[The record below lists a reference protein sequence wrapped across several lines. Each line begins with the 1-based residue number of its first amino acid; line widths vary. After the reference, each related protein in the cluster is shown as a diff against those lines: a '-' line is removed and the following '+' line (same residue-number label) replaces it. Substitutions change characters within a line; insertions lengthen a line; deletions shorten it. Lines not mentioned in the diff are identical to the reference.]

1 MGQGHVGL
9 HCKFLGAPPEQV
21 SRHWARLDLVHLL
34 LDDVTRVRP
43 AACASLA
50 APRAPDL
57 SYRTAPRR
65 PLLRHLFPGG
75 PSRTRPTNYGYV
87 RFCLRGACNNLVTVK
102 SRHSPSNSG
111 GGGSPRHRARAC
123 VSRCR
128 VTSSA
133 RRPGAGGA
141 SSLAGRV
148 AWVGG
153 TPPAGRAAASARCR
167 SVPVDGSRP
176 RASNRKPSREGFR
189 PKGESLFFLPA
200 ESNVFL
206 DWMRA
211 SFLPEIYLSIYL
223 YHAGYR

>member
-57 SYRTAPRR
+57 SYRPAPRR

-75 PSRTRPTNYGYV
+75 PSRTRPTKV
-87 RFCLRGACNNLVTVK
+87 LICLRACNNLVTVK
-102 SRHSPSNSG
+102 FRHSPSNSG
-111 GGGSPRHRARAC
+111 GGGSPRHCARAC

-141 SSLAGRV
+141 SSLAGWV
-148 AWVGG
+148 AGVGG
-153 TPPAGRAAASARCR
+153 TPPAGRAAASARCLC
-167 SVPVDGSRP
+167 VPVDGSRP
-176 RASNRKPSREGFR
+176 RASNRKPSRESET
-189 PKGESLFFLPA
+189 PQESLMFYL
-200 ESNVFL
+200 L
-206 DWMRA
+206 RA
-211 SFLPEIYLSIYL
+211 MSF
-223 YHAGYR
+223 

>member
-148 AWVGG
+148 AWVGPRRPVG
-153 TPPAGRAAASARCR
+153 PLLALGAGPCPWMDLGRGRRTENPPGRVSAPKASRCFFYLL
-167 SVPVDGSRP
+167 
-176 RASNRKPSREGFR
+176 RA
-189 PKGESLFFLPA
+189 
-200 ESNVFL
+200 
-206 DWMRA
+206 M
-211 SFLPEIYLSIYL
+211 SF
-223 YHAGYR
+223 